1 MTQIALICQVSD
13 SSRTPSV
20 WKMGKRGLQTLG
32 AQARQRCGVVLR
44 RPRSD
49 AHGCAY
55 SGPRCHSCARRPQ
68 CHSRAGSAA
77 IRRRSRTLRSHPDH
91 THAVEPA
98 TAATPAAPPVRV
110 AAATGSL
117 SPPGAGQQ
125 RLADSE
131 RRPFKLLNRA
141 QTQSINLSFI
151 LRIQF
156 LILLSRRLSEAPC
169 PQVGYCALR
178 MRKVSLPPE

>member
-1 MTQIALICQVSD
+1 M
-13 SSRTPSV
+13 PSV
-20 WKMGKRGLQTLG
+20 RLESHPVRLEDGQEGPAKG
-32 AQARQRCGVVLR
+32 AQACSTALWGSAQTPTQR
-44 RPRSD
+44 RPRVRLFGTALSQLR
-49 AHGCAY
+49 
-55 SGPRCHSCARRPQ
+55 SPPTRR
-68 CHSRAGSAA
+68 
-77 IRRRSRTLRSHPDH
+77 IRRHPSRTLRSHPDH

-131 RRPFKLLNRA
+131 SERPGRPLLNRA

-151 LRIQF
+151 LMIQL
-156 LILLSRRLSEAPC
+156 LILLSRRSSEAPC

-178 MRKVSLPPE
+178 MRKKSSHRD